1 MNLRNINLFMIVLM
15 AVVSCNSDDNLDLKT
30 VGKTNDYSAKVSY
43 DAERNILK
51 FSGLKSS
58 VESFLSDTI
67 ADKNSMFTKFYK
79 EGFLPL
85 SVSPEIKDE
94 NLYNKIQQKTLINIP
109 SHHAKNGSEE
119 EDS

>member
-30 VGKTNDYSAKVSY
+30 VGKTNDYSAKVFY

-79 EGFLPL
+79 KGFLPL